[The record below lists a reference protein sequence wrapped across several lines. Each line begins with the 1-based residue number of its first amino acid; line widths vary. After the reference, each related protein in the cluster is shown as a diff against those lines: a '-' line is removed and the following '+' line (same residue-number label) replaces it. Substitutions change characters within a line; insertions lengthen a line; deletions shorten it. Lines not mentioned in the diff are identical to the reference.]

1 MNKAFRGITVG
12 LVAVTFLVIGLVLAS
27 QLSLTPTTE
36 AGQKGLWTEGISDG
50 ASTRPGSFA
59 DLAADLSPAVVNI
72 STATVVKGGSEM
84 QGQSPFGQNSPFRD
98 FFGDEFF
105 KRFFD
110 SPRRPHKQRSLGSGF
125 IINKE
130 GYIVTNNHVVKDADE
145 IVVILKGG
153 DEYPAKVVGKDAKT
167 DIALIKIEPK
177 NGLPVCRLGDSDKSR
192 VGDWVLAIGNPFGLG
207 HTVTAGIISAKGR
220 ELGAGP
226 YDDFIQTDTAINPG
240 SSGGP
245 LFDMAGNVIGINSAI
260 YTRSG
265 GYQGVGFAI
274 PVNLIK
280 NIITQLK
287 GEGEVTRA
295 WLGVLI
301 QQVTPEIQESLDLST
316 RKGALVADVV
326 EGGPAD
332 KVGIKRGDVI
342 IRFNGEEVGS
352 QHELPTMVAYLP
364 VGKKVKVILIR
375 DGKEKN
381 LTVVL
386 EQMKEEQVLSGKS
399 SEQVQE
405 DVGLTVQDIT
415 SEIAKQLGLK
425 DQKGVLVSDVSAGG
439 LAAEAG
445 IRRGDIILEVN
456 RSRVANVESLTEIM
470 KRDKDKRSILFLINR
485 DGRTIFVALSR

>member
-1 MNKAFRGITVG
+1 MNKVFRGVTVG

-27 QLSLTPTTE
+27 QLSLTPSTE
-36 AGQKGLWTEGISDG
+36 AGQKSLWTEGASDG
-50 ASTRPGSFA
+50 VSVRPASFA
-59 DLAADLSPAVVNI
+59 NLAEEVSPAVVNI
-72 STATVVKGGSEM
+72 STATVVKGSGDLS
-84 QGQSPFGQNSPFRD
+84 GGRSFGQNGPFRD

-105 KRFFD
+105 KRFFQG
-110 SPRRPHKQRSLGSGF
+110 PKRPYKQRSLGSGF

-130 GYIVTNNHVVKDADE
+130 GYIVTNNHVIKDADE

-153 DEYPAKVVGKDAKT
+153 DEYPAKVVGKDEKT

-177 NGLPVCRLGDSDKSR
+177 NGLPICRLGNSDGSR

-226 YDDFIQTDTAINPG
+226 YDDFLQTDTAINPG

-274 PVNLIK
+274 PINLAK

-301 QQVTPEIQESLDLST
+301 QQITPEIQESLNLPT
-316 RKGALVADVV
+316 RKGALIADVV
-326 EGGPAD
+326 EDGPAD

-342 IRFNGEEVGS
+342 ISFNGAEVSS

-364 VGKKVKVILIR
+364 VGKKVEVILIR
-375 DGKEKN
+375 DGKKKKLN
-381 LTVVL
+381 VVL
-386 EQMKEEQVLSGKS
+386 EKMKEQQTLAGKTGEQL
-399 SEQVQE
+399 QE
-405 DVGLTVQDIT
+405 DVGLTVQNIT
-415 SEIAKQLGLK
+415 DDIAKQLGLK
-425 DQKGVLVSDVSAGG
+425 DKKGVVVSDVSVGG

-445 IRRGDIILEVN
+445 IRRGDVILEVN
-456 RSRVANVESLTEIM
+456 RSTVADVKSLTEIL
-470 KRDKDKRSILFLINR
+470 KRDKDKKSILFLINR
-485 DGRTIFVALSR
+485 EGRTIFVALSR